1 MFGEL
6 VVLSFLEGRI
16 VLPRSLLMKVLSE
29 GLKQSLDKD
38 LIVENTMQVGSHTM
52 ISDAVA
58 LKTAI
63 RHLD

>member
-1 MFGEL
+1 
-6 VVLSFLEGRI
+6 
-16 VLPRSLLMKVLSE
+16 MKALSE
-29 GLKQSLDKD
+29 GRKQSLDKD
-38 LIVENTMQVGSHTM
+38 LIVENAMQVGTHAM